1 MTELCYCLAL
11 VRKLFKMKIGCHVS
25 IAGGVQNA
33 PKRAADL
40 GCEVF
45 QLFTRSPQ
53 GGPAPE
59 LTEDIVSEFK
69 REMKRCLPAQAGHQ
83 GNCYI
88 HTPYYINF
96 ASKKEH
102 IRKASIRVV
111 REELERGSLIDA
123 KYVMTHLGSAKD
135 YDNKDDA
142 LSIVADS
149 VSEIMKGYKGKTEFL
164 LEISAGTGDIIGS
177 TFEELEYIFSQ
188 LQHFDI
194 SIYQSVG
201 ICLDSAHMFASG
213 YDIKSDDGFKETV
226 AMIKG
231 TVGLDRIKLIHAND
245 SMVGLGE
252 KKDRHEHIGDGKI
265 GISGFENLMK
275 QFPNIDMILE
285 TDHDKVFEDIKTLKK
300 LRD

>member
-1 MTELCYCLAL
+1 
-11 VRKLFKMKIGCHVS
+11 VSGVNSNHVKIGCHVS

-59 LTEDIVSEFK
+59 LTKELIAEFK
-69 REMKRCLPAQAGHQ
+69 SEMKKWNQE
-83 GNCYI
+83 NCYI

-96 ASKKEH
+96 ASVKENV
-102 IRKASIRVV
+102 RKASVRVV
-111 REELERGSLIDA
+111 REELERGSLIGA

-135 YDNKDDA
+135 YNNKDDA
-142 LSIVADS
+142 LDVVAGS
-149 VSEIMKGYKGKTEFL
+149 VGEIMKGYDGLTVFL
-164 LEISAGTGDIIGS
+164 LEISAGAGDIIGS
-177 TFEELEYIFSQ
+177 TFEELEYILRSNSN
-188 LQHFDI
+188 
-194 SIYQSVG
+194 SIG

-213 YDIKSDDGFKETV
+213 YDIKTDDGFKQTIDQVE
-226 AMIKG
+226 A

-252 KKDRHEHIGDGKI
+252 KKDRHEHIGEGKI
-265 GISGFENLMK
+265 GQEGFVNLMN
-275 QFPNIDMILE
+275 QFPKIDMILE
-285 TDHDKVFEDIKTLKK
+285 TDHDRVEDDIKILKK
-300 LRD
+300 LREKLT

>member
-1 MTELCYCLAL
+1 
-11 VRKLFKMKIGCHVS
+11 MKIGCHVS

-59 LTEDIVSEFK
+59 LTEDVVTEFK
-69 REMKRCLPAQAGHQ
+69 SEMKKCNQED
-83 GNCYI
+83 CYI

-96 ASKKEH
+96 ASIKENV
-102 IRKASIRVV
+102 RKASVRVV
-111 REELERGSLIDA
+111 REELERGSLIGA

-135 YDNKDDA
+135 YENKEDA
-142 LSIVADS
+142 LDVVARS
-149 VSEIMKGYKGKTEFL
+149 VEEIMQGYRGNTVFL
-164 LEISAGTGDIIGS
+164 LEISAGTGAIIGS
-177 TFEELEYIFSQ
+177 TFEELEYILRNS
-188 LQHFDI
+188 DG
-194 SIYQSVG
+194 SIG

-226 AMIKG
+226 AMIEG

-265 GISGFENLMK
+265 GINGFENLMR
-275 QFPNIDMILE
+275 QFPKIDMILE
-285 TDHDKVFEDIKTLKK
+285 TDHDKIEEDIKKLKK
-300 LRD
+300 LRSG